1 MTEPASAAIHLP
13 LSKRHYM
20 DLASDSSA
28 ILGTL
33 WIYPVGAI
41 FVMLSALLPPIP
53 STTVF
58 VALGAVAGLDGGP
71 KALLLVAAM
80 MAGALAGDLATYWL
94 TKLFGHTKWGSTRGP
109 RRQRAVD
116 SGTRRLQERPFMFML
131 TSRFIP
137 LGRLSSNVAATVA
150 GFSLRS
156 FAAYSLI
163 SALVWSLYSVGVGIA
178 TRFWPGISTQ
188 TAVIVAIV
196 ASIILGWLLGK
207 VSTWALDRKLS
218 KQAPAVEL

>member
-1 MTEPASAAIHLP
+1 
-13 LSKRHYM
+13 M
-20 DLASDSSA
+20 DLASSA
-28 ILGTL
+28 SPILGSL

-71 KALLLVAAM
+71 KALPLVAAM
-80 MAGALAGDLATYWL
+80 MVGALAGDLLTYWL
-94 TKLFGHTKWGSTRGP
+94 MKVFGHTKWGSTRGP

-116 SGTRRLQERPFMFML
+116 SATRRLRQRPYMFML

-137 LGRLSSNVAATVA
+137 LGRLSANIAATVA
-150 GFSLRS
+150 GFPLRMFIS
-156 FAAYSLI
+156 YSLV
-163 SALVWSLYSVGVGIA
+163 SALVWSLYSVGVGIC

-188 TAVIVAIV
+188 AAVIVAIA

-207 VSTWALDRKLS
+207 VSTWVLDRKHS
-218 KQAPAVEL
+218 RQAAAVAP